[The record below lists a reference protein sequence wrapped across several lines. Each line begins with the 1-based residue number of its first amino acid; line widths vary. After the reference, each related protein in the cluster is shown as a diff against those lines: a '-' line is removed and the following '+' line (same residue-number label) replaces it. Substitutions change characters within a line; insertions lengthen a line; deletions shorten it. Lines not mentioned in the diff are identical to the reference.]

1 MRHAT
6 AFLPSSVLKPHIA
19 TAKGIHFNITLTEP
33 VLFLEE
39 YNKDDPSTK
48 KCNVLR
54 GQLSLRV
61 TEATTIKKI
70 SIRFR
75 GQTKIQ
81 WPEAACTVKKTLVTQ
96 GVTYL
101 DHGDTALHRNEFGAD
116 FFQLS
121 DFTSTVA
128 EKTEMITT
136 KDMPLREN
144 LTCSSKDVDGCL
156 LAPDYSSATFAK
168 CLRRPNAAK
177 CQHHHRVFPA
187 GEYLYNFEFI
197 VDGSLPETIRTDLGF
212 VKYSLEASIEPAGR
226 FCSTLTENL
235 DIPIVRLPTENSLE
249 SIEPIAISR
258 LWRDKLHYK
267 AIILGKSFSMGS
279 KIPINLKLVPMTNVV
294 CHWIKIYVTEHVQY
308 WTREKAARHMQ
319 LPTKR
324 VLLFEKHAG
333 LESTSTYP
341 GSEISI
347 IPENGMELA
356 GTTPIMNR
364 DNKNTNL
371 LGAVP
376 TDTEID
382 IMVQLPSCNEMKH
395 KEKWQCLHFDTEV
408 EGLKINHW
416 IQVVVRFSNLSGV
429 HPSGNKPVEMTI
441 EAPFHILSCK
451 ATPANIFV
459 PAYEMH
465 SEGPLSAVQEC
476 GCACPGP
483 DVSRPK
489 SSEHDTTT
497 QQPINPDQSSLMPLN
512 GSTLS
517 LNSSHNS
524 SDTECGDIKR
534 PPRAYLGGTNRD
546 HTRSQQTFWPVS

>member
-1 MRHAT
+1 MRNST
-6 AFLPSSVLKPHIA
+6 ALLPTSVLKPHIA

-54 GQLSLRV
+54 GQLNLSV

-81 WPEAACTVKKTLVTQ
+81 WPYACTVKKTLLTQ

-101 DHGDTALHRNEFGAD
+101 DHGHTALQRNEFGAD

-121 DFTSTVA
+121 DFPSKVA
-128 EKTEMITT
+128 EKAKVTT
-136 KDMPLREN
+136 KRDMPLRN
-144 LTCSSKDVDGCL
+144 NSSCSSKDVDGCL
-156 LAPDYSSATFAK
+156 LVPDYSSATLTE

-177 CQHHHRVFPA
+177 SQHHHRVFPA
-187 GEYLYNFEFI
+187 GDYLYNFEFV

-212 VKYSLEASIEPAGR
+212 VKYNLEASIEPAGL

-235 DIPIVRLPTENSLE
+235 DIPIVRLPAENSLE

-279 KIPINLKLVPMTNVV
+279 KIPINLKLIPMTDVV
-294 CHWIKIYVTEHVQY
+294 CHWIKVYVTEHVQY
-308 WTREKAARHMQ
+308 WTREKTAYHLQ
-319 LPTKR
+319 LPAKR
-324 VLLFEKHAG
+324 VLLFEKHGG
-333 LESTSTYP
+333 LESASTYP

-347 IPENGMELA
+347 IPENGMELG
-356 GTTPIMNR
+356 GTTPIATS
-364 DNKNTNL
+364 DNKNTSL

-382 IMVQLPSCNEMKH
+382 LQVQLPSCHEMKH

-408 EGLKINHW
+408 EGLKIYHW
-416 IQVVVRFSNLSGV
+416 IQVNYTFS
-429 HPSGNKPVEMTI
+429 
-441 EAPFHILSCK
+441 
-451 ATPANIFV
+451 
-459 PAYEMH
+459 
-465 SEGPLSAVQEC
+465 
-476 GCACPGP
+476 
-483 DVSRPK
+483 R
-489 SSEHDTTT
+489 
-497 QQPINPDQSSLMPLN
+497 
-512 GSTLS
+512 
-517 LNSSHNS
+517 
-524 SDTECGDIKR
+524 
-534 PPRAYLGGTNRD
+534 
-546 HTRSQQTFWPVS
+546 